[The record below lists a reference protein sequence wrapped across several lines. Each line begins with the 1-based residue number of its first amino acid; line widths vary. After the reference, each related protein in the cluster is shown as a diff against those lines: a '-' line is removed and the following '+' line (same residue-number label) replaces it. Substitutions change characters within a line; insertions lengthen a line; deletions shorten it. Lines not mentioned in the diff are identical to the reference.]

1 MKAWHGLF
9 IGGVSVALGA
19 GAFVYSGVYNVSAQE
34 EHLPVVEWALHTTM
48 RQSVDARA
56 ESIET
61 PDLTDAAMIRQ
72 GASAYESLC
81 AACHLKPGMDDT
93 VLRQGLNPMPPDLT
107 QPGDAT
113 PKEQFWIIEN
123 GIKMTGMPSW
133 GATHEDQ
140 ELWELVAF
148 LQEMP
153 SLSEQQY
160 DALLRDDGPSM
171 AAASRDV
178 SPADDGHDHEHGDM
192 SAMTEHHDD
201 TAPAPGSATANDGHD
216 HEHGDTSAM
225 TEHHDDTAP
234 APGSTTADDGHDH
247 EHGDMSGMSAQ
258 NTTNHDDGHEN
269 HDH

>member
-1 MKAWHGLF
+1 MNLWHGLS
-9 IGGVSVALGA
+9 IGGVAVALGA
-19 GAFVYSGVYNVSAQE
+19 GTFIYSGLYNVSAQE

-61 PDLTDAAMIRQ
+61 PDLTDTAKIRQ

-81 AACHLKPGMDDT
+81 AACHLTPGMDDT
-93 VLRQGLNPMPPDLT
+93 VLRQGLNPMPPNLT
-107 QPGDAT
+107 EPGDV
-113 PKEQFWIIEN
+113 PPEEQFWIIDN

-153 SLSEQQY
+153 SLSERQY
-160 DALLRDDGPSM
+160 EALLQDDGQGT
-171 AAASRDV
+171 ATASSGTPR
-178 SPADDGHDHEHGDM
+178 ADDGHDHEHGDM
-192 SAMTEHHDD
+192 SAMSDAHDESEPES
-201 TAPAPGSATANDGHD
+201 AP
-216 HEHGDTSAM
+216 
-225 TEHHDDTAP
+225 
-234 APGSTTADDGHDH
+234 ADDGHAH
-247 EHGDMSGMSAQ
+247 
-258 NTTNHDDGHEN
+258 